1 MSDSPQPRRGKTTIA
16 PDVLVTIARLSALSV
31 AGVARMST
39 APIAVDRL
47 FQRHATEGVR
57 IEVRGHS
64 VLVDLHLVMERAVD
78 VRAVSRQ
85 VQTEVARAI
94 QEMVGM
100 QALAVNVFVD
110 DLAIDPPAAP
120 AKD

>member
-1 MSDSPQPRRGKTTIA
+1 MSDAPQPRRGKTTIA

-47 FQRHATEGVR
+47 FQRHA
-57 IEVRGHS
+57 
-64 VLVDLHLVMERAVD
+64 
-78 VRAVSRQ
+78 
-85 VQTEVARAI
+85 I

-100 QALAVNVFVD
+100 QAMAVNVFVD
-110 DLAIDPPAAP
+110 DLAIEPPAAP